1 MHTISSL
8 RKTLDLATTHQVRNR
23 IGAIKDVLADHL
35 RRGPNNQILITDEGA
50 TLLRQLQ
57 ELYDS
62 GLTMTEASAVL
73 RAKTST
79 QAIPRAV
86 ALSGFVSRD
95 TKPSET
101 SPAANGLRQ
110 EIEFLRERVAYL
122 ETRLQSPAPAMQRE
136 HPTWWERLREDV
148 DAA

>member
-23 IGAIKDVLADHL
+23 IDAIKDVLADHL

-62 GLTMTEASAVL
+62 GLTITEASAVL
-73 RAKTST
+73 RAKTSA
-79 QAIPRAV
+79 QASTETGVSPR
-86 ALSGFVSRD
+86 FVSHD
-95 TKPSET
+95 TKPHET
-101 SPAANGLRQ
+101 ASAANVLRQ
-110 EIEFLRERVAYL
+110 EIAFLRKRVAYL
-122 ETRLQSPAPAMQRE
+122 ETRLQSAVPATQRDL
-136 HPTWWERLREDV
+136 PTWWERLREDV
-148 DAA
+148 DAT

>member
-136 HPTWWERLREDV
+136 RPTWWERLREDV

>member
-136 HPTWWERLREDV
+136 HLTWWERLREDV